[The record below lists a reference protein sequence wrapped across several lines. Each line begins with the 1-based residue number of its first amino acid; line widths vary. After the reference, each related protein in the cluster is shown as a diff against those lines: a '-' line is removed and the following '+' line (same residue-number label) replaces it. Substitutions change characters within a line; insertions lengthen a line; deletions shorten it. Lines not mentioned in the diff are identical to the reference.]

1 MRIVGLDILRSVAIL
16 LVLFRHSQLFS
27 SPLYDFGWLGV
38 DLFFVLSGFLVSGL
52 IFKEYKKR
60 NKLNIK
66 RFLLRRGFKIYPA
79 FYIFLVGSIIIEHYR
94 DGFIPTFPD
103 LLGEVFYLQSY
114 LSHIWTHTWSL
125 AVEEHFYLGLALIS
139 FIAYKTRTLGKKQLV
154 ISTLIA
160 LIVLSFC
167 MRLSISY
174 PHRNEPFFSFMATH
188 LRSDGIL
195 IGVLIAYLYHFTEFF
210 KFFTK
215 WRWAFLI
222 VSIGLMAPGFYYVGG
237 GYFMNTAGLSLV
249 NLGFGILTL
258 FSLSSPIADRFES
271 KFPSLKLL
279 SKPIILFFTLVGKHS
294 YSIYLWHIACRNFMN
309 DSLHYGPNMNSLIFF
324 ILSISVGV
332 ILSIIIE
339 RPFLKLRQ
347 RYVP

>member
-16 LVLFRHSQLFS
+16 LVLFRHSQLHTN
-27 SPLYDFGWLGV
+27 PLYDFGWLGV

-94 DGFIPTFPD
+94 DGFIPTVPS

-125 AVEEHFYLGLALIS
+125 AVEEHFYLSLALFS
-139 FIAYKTRTLGKKQLV
+139 FIAYKTRTLDRKKMV
-154 ISTLIA
+154 IPVLIG
-160 LIVLSFC
+160 LIILSFC
-167 MRLSISY
+167 MRLYVSY
-174 PHRNEPFFSFMATH
+174 PHRNEAFFSFMQTH

-195 IGVLIAYLYHFTEFF
+195 IGVLIGYLYHFTSFF
-210 KFFTK
+210 NFFSK
-215 WRWAFLI
+215 WRWAFLL
-222 VSIGLMAPGFYYVGG
+222 VSVALMAPGFIYVGG
-237 GYFMNTAGLSLV
+237 GYIMNTVGLSTV

-258 FSLSSPIADRFES
+258 FSLTNFEVKSTSFKQALNPIVF
-271 KFPSLKLL
+271 
-279 SKPIILFFTLVGKHS
+279 FFTMVGKHS
-294 YSIYLWHIACRNFMN
+294 YSIYLWHIACRNFMDDN
-309 DSLHYGPNMNSLIFF
+309 LRFGPNWNSFLFF
-324 ILSISVGV
+324 VISISVGV
-332 ILSIIIE
+332 LLSVLIE
-339 RPFLKLRQ
+339 RPFLKIRDK
-347 RYVP
+347 YVP

>member
-16 LVLFRHSQLFS
+16 LVLFRHSQLFTN
-27 SPLYDFGWLGV
+27 PLFDFGWLGV

-79 FYIFLVGSIIIEHYR
+79 FYIFLIGSIIIEHYR
-94 DGFIPTFPD
+94 DGFIPTIPD
-103 LLGEVFYLQSY
+103 LLGEIFYLQSY

-125 AVEEHFYLGLALIS
+125 AVEEHFYLALALFS
-139 FIAYKTRTLGKKQLV
+139 FIAYKTRTLGKKQLD

-160 LIVLSFC
+160 LIILSFC
-167 MRLSISY
+167 MRFYVSY
-174 PHRNEPFFSFMATH
+174 PHRNEPFFSFMQTH

-195 IGVLIAYLYHFTEFF
+195 IGVLTGYLYHFTSFF
-210 KFFTK
+210 AYFSKY
-215 WRWAFLI
+215 RWAFLI
-222 VSIGLMAPGFYYVGG
+222 ISVGLMLPGFYYEGG

-249 NLGFGILTL
+249 NLGFGLLTL
-258 FSLSSPIADRFES
+258 FSLTNFDIQSDP
-271 KFPSLKLL
+271 LKQV
-279 SKPIILFFTLVGKHS
+279 SKPIVFFFTLVGKHS

-309 DSLHYGPNMNSLIFF
+309 DNLNYGGNWNSLIFF

-332 ILSIIIE
+332 ALSLIIE
-339 RPFLKLRQ
+339 RPFLKLRE
-347 RYVP
+347 RYVA

>member
-1 MRIVGLDILRSVAIL
+1 MRIVGLDILRSVAII

-27 SPLYDFGWLGV
+27 NPLYDFGWLGV

-66 RFLLRRGFKIYPA
+66 RFLLRRGYKIYPA

-94 DGFIPTFPD
+94 DGFVPTFTD
-103 LLGEVFYLQSY
+103 LLGEIFYLQSY

-125 AVEEHFYLGLALIS
+125 AVEEHFYLTLALFS
-139 FIAYKTRTLGKKQLV
+139 FIAYKTRTLAKKQLV

-167 MRLSISY
+167 MRYYVSY

-195 IGVLIAYLYHFTEFF
+195 IGVLIGYLYHFTPFF

-222 VSIGLMAPGFYYVGG
+222 VSIALMLPGFYYAGG
-237 GYFMNTAGLSLV
+237 SYFMNTAGLSLV

-258 FSLSSPIADRFES
+258 FSLTNFDIKSS
-271 KFPSLKLL
+271 SLKQV
-279 SKPIILFFTLVGKHS
+279 SKPFILFFTMVGKHS

-309 DSLHYGPNMNSLIFF
+309 DSLNYGPNMNSLIFF
-324 ILSISVGV
+324 VLSISVGV

-339 RPFLKLRQ
+339 RPFLKLRD
-347 RYVP
+347 RYAA

>member
-27 SPLYDFGWLGV
+27 NPLFDFGWLGV

-94 DGFIPTFPD
+94 DGFVPTIPS

-125 AVEEHFYLGLALIS
+125 AVEEHFYLAIALFS
-139 FIAYKTRTLGKKQLV
+139 FIGYKTRSFEKRTLV
-154 ISTLIA
+154 ISSLIGL
-160 LIVLSFC
+160 LILSFC
-167 MRLSISY
+167 MRFYVSY
-174 PHRNEPFFSFMATH
+174 PHRNEPFFSFMQTH

-195 IGVLIAYLYHFTEFF
+195 IGVLCGYLYHFTSFF
-210 KFFTK
+210 QFFTK

-222 VSIGLMAPGFYYVGG
+222 ISALLMLPGFLYEGG
-237 GYFMNTAGLSLV
+237 SYFMNTAGLSLV
-249 NLGFGILTL
+249 NLGFGVLTL
-258 FSLSSPIADRFES
+258 FSVGNFTIPSST
-271 KFPSLKLL
+271 LKQLF
-279 SKPIILFFTLVGKHS
+279 KPFMFFFTLVGRHS
-294 YSIYLWHIACRNFMN
+294 YSIYLWHVACRNFAN
-309 DSLHYGPNMNSLIFF
+309 DNLHFGANWNSLIFF
-324 ILSISVGV
+324 VLSISVG
-332 ILSIIIE
+332 IALSLIIE
-339 RPFLKLRQ
+339 RPFLKLRD
-347 RYVP
+347 RYVA

>member
-16 LVLFRHSQLFS
+16 LVLFRHSQLFTN
-27 SPLYDFGWLGV
+27 PLYDFGWLGV

-52 IFKEYKKR
+52 IFNEYKKR

-79 FYIFLVGSIIIEHYR
+79 FYIFLVGSIVIEHYR
-94 DGFIPTFPD
+94 DGFVPTIPS

-125 AVEEHFYLGLALIS
+125 AVEEHFYLALALLTYIG
-139 FIAYKTRTLGKKQLV
+139 YKTQSLEKRTLV
-154 ISTLIA
+154 ISSLIG
-160 LIVLSFC
+160 LIILSFC
-167 MRLSISY
+167 MRYSVSY
-174 PHRNEPFFSFMATH
+174 PHRNEPFFSFMQTH

-195 IGVLIAYLYHFTEFF
+195 IGVLCAYLYHFTSFIQFF
-210 KFFTK
+210 NK

-222 VSIGLMAPGFYYVGG
+222 ISAMLMMPAFFYEGG

-249 NLGFGILTL
+249 NLGFGLLTL
-258 FSLSSPIADRFES
+258 FSIGHFNV
-271 KFPSLKLL
+271 PSIRLKQLF
-279 SKPIILFFTLVGKHS
+279 KPFIFFFTLIGKHS
-294 YSIYLWHIACRNFMN
+294 YSIYLWHIACRNFAN
-309 DSLHYGPNMNSLIFF
+309 DNLHFGANWNSFIFF
-324 ILSISVGV
+324 ALSLSVGIV
-332 ILSIIIE
+332 LSLLIE
-339 RPFLKLRQ
+339 RPFLKLRD

>member
-16 LVLFRHSQLFS
+16 LVLFRHSQLFTN
-27 SPLYDFGWLGV
+27 PLFDFGWLGV

-79 FYIFLVGSIIIEHYR
+79 FYIFLAGSIIIEHYR
-94 DGFIPTFPD
+94 DGFVPSIPD
-103 LLGEVFYLQSY
+103 VLGEVFYMQSY

-125 AVEEHFYLGLALIS
+125 AVEEHFYLTLALFS
-139 FIAYKTRTLGKKQLV
+139 FIAYKTRTLDRTKLV
-154 ISTLIA
+154 IPILIG

-167 MRLSISY
+167 MRFYVSY
-174 PHRNEPFFSFMATH
+174 PHRNEPFFAFMATH

-195 IGVLIAYLYHFTEFF
+195 IGVLIGYLYHFTSFF
-210 KFFTK
+210 TFFTK
-215 WRWAFLI
+215 WRWAFLLAS
-222 VSIGLMAPGFYYVGG
+222 VALMAPGFIYVAG

-258 FSLSSPIADRFES
+258 FSLTSFEIKS
-271 KFPSLKLL
+271 TELKQLT
-279 SKPIILFFTLVGKHS
+279 KPFVFFFTMVGKHS

-309 DSLHYGPNMNSLIFF
+309 DNLTYGPNVNSFIFF
-324 ILSISVGV
+324 AISIAVGV
-332 ILSIIIE
+332 ALSLIIE
-339 RPFLKLRQ
+339 RPFLKLRD
-347 RYVP
+347 RYAA

>member
-16 LVLFRHSQLFS
+16 LVLFRHSQLFTN
-27 SPLYDFGWLGV
+27 PLFDFGWLGV

-94 DGFIPTFPD
+94 DGFIPTIPS

-114 LSHIWTHTWSL
+114 LTHIWTHTWSL
-125 AVEEHFYLGLALIS
+125 AVEEHFYLAIALFS
-139 FIAYKTRTLGKKQLV
+139 FIAYKTRSLEKRTLV
-154 ISTLIA
+154 ISSLIGL
-160 LIVLSFC
+160 LILSFC
-167 MRLSISY
+167 MRYSISY
-174 PHRNEPFFSFMATH
+174 PHRNEPFFSFMQTH

-195 IGVLIAYLYHFTEFF
+195 IGVLCGYLYHFTSFF
-210 KFFTK
+210 QFFTK

-222 VSIGLMAPGFYYVGG
+222 ISAMLMMPGFFYEGG
-237 GYFMNTAGLSLV
+237 SYFMNTAGLSIV

-258 FSLSSPIADRFES
+258 FSVSHFNISSTTVKQLF
-271 KFPSLKLL
+271 
-279 SKPIILFFTLVGKHS
+279 KPFVFFFTLVGRHS
-294 YSIYLWHIACRNFMN
+294 YSIYLWHIACRNFATDN
-309 DSLHYGPNMNSLIFF
+309 LHFGANWNSLIFF
-324 ILSISVGV
+324 IMSISVGV
-332 ILSIIIE
+332 ILSLIIE
-339 RPFLKLRQ
+339 RPFLKLRD
-347 RYVP
+347 RYVA